1 MKKLYNLDIFLVII
15 LTLISVIS
23 IFTHPLHEFPIR
35 VIPCLLILFFLP
47 GYALIAAL
55 YPYKENKWLIKS
67 LPLGIIISSALT
79 FILISIKLFNLA
91 DISQTII
98 FAILAAFTIIMSL
111 IALRRR
117 KNLKRYLKCKS
128 CNGYYLLESGES
140 LADFEKCTCGGE
152 LEYAKPGYI
161 PNKAKRK
168 TTFTISKYHD
178 FLVVVIL
185 TFITIVVLSVPY
197 LCNSIIRTLIV
208 PVLLF
213 FLSGYALTAAFY
225 PYKNDISVLKRV
237 LLSIGF
243 SAVILFVS
251 VFMVVYSF
259 KTAPSSLFIYTLS
272 ISTVVLILIAYIR
285 RFKTPEIKK
294 EKTEIVTKE
303 SKISFISKFSF
314 DRLKKVESKSEVKKE
329 SPLNDF
335 ISSKKKESTAKEFIS
350 TKVKEKKEFKP
361 NYRDLIIIFIITIL
375 SIITVIVTVLNDSFI
390 RTIFGLLFILFLPGY
405 ALIAALFP
413 KIDDLDG
420 IERVALSFGLSIAV
434 SPLIGLGLNYTPFGI
449 KLTPIL
455 ISLSIF
461 TISMLLIAFLRR
473 KRVPEN
479 ERFSVDFNGFFV
491 GIKSSFSSENK
502 TDKILSIVLVASII
516 LAISATAYVIVS
528 PKEGEKFTEFYIL
541 GPNGKASD
549 YPTNLTAGQTGNVI
563 IGIVNHEY
571 KDTNYKLV
579 TKLNNKTLNEEKITL
594 ANNQKYENKFNFT
607 SATGDKQKLEFSLYK
622 LPDENNVYRSLHL
635 WINSK

>member
-79 FILISIKLFNLA
+79 FMLISIKLFNLA

-98 FAILAAFTIIMSL
+98 FAILAAFTFIMAL

-128 CNGYYLLESGES
+128 CNGYYLLESDES

-168 TTFTISKYHD
+168 TKLTISKYHD

-213 FLSGYALTAAFY
+213 FLSGYALTSVIY
-225 PYKNDISVLKRV
+225 PYRNGISIIKRV
-237 LLSIGF
+237 LLSISF
-243 SAVILFVS
+243 SAVILFIS

-259 KTAPSSLFIYTLS
+259 KNAPSNLFIYILS
-272 ISTVVLILIAYIR
+272 ISTVALILIAFIR
-285 RFKTPEIKK
+285 RFKAPEIKK
-294 EKTEIVTKE
+294 EKTETITKE

-361 NYRDLIIIFIITIL
+361 NYKDLILIFIITIL
-375 SIITVIVTVLNDSFI
+375 GIISLIIPILSNSFFQ
-390 RTIFGLLFILFLPGY
+390 TIFEYSFILFLSGY
-405 ALIAALFP
+405 SLIAVLFP
-413 KIDDLDG
+413 KINDLDN
-420 IERVALSFGLSIAV
+420 IERIALSFGLSIIIA
-434 SPLIGLGLNYTPFGI
+434 PLIYLGLKSIPF
-449 KLTPIL
+449 LV
-455 ISLSIF
+455 SLSIF
-461 TISMLLIAFLRR
+461 TISMLFIAFLRR

-579 TKLNNKTLNEEKITL
+579 IKLNNKTLNEQKITL

-607 SATGDKQKLEFSLYK
+607 SAAGDKQKLEFSLYK

>member
-1 MKKLYNLDIFLVII
+1 MKKLYNLDIFLVIL

-55 YPYKENKWLIKS
+55 YPHKENKWLIIS
-67 LPLGIIISSALT
+67 LPLGIILSSALT
-79 FILISIKLFNLA
+79 FMLISLKLFNLA

-98 FAILAAFTIIMSL
+98 FAILTAFTIIMAL

-117 KNLKRYLKCKS
+117 KILKRYLKCKS
-128 CNGYYLLESGES
+128 CNGYYLLENGES
-140 LADFEKCTCGGE
+140 LADFDKCTCGGK

-213 FLSGYALTAAFY
+213 FLSGYALTTAIY
-225 PYKNDISVLKRV
+225 PYKYTISVLKRI

-251 VFMVVYSF
+251 VFIVVYSF
-259 KTAPSSLFIYTLS
+259 KTAPSNLFIYTLS
-272 ISTVVLILIAYIR
+272 ISTVALILIAFIR
-285 RFKTPEIKK
+285 RFKAPEIKK
-294 EKTEIVTKE
+294 EKTEIVTRT
-303 SKISFISKFSF
+303 SKISFISKLSLERF
-314 DRLKKVESKSEVKKE
+314 KKVESKSEVKKE
-329 SPLNDF
+329 SSIKDF
-335 ISSKKKESTAKEFIS
+335 ISSKKIESAITELIS

-361 NYRDLIIIFIITIL
+361 NYRDLILIFIITIL
-375 SIITVIVTVLNDSFI
+375 SIISVIVPVLNDSFI
-390 RTIFGLLFILFLPGY
+390 RTIFEYSFILFLSGY
-405 ALIAALFP
+405 SLIAVLFP
-413 KIDDLDG
+413 KINDLDN
-420 IERVALSFGLSIAV
+420 IERIALSFGLSIIIA
-434 SPLIGLGLNYTPFGI
+434 PLIYLGL
-449 KLTPIL
+449 KLIPIL

-461 TISMLLIAFLRR
+461 TISMLFIAFLRR

-491 GIKSSFSSENK
+491 GIKSSFNSENR
-502 TDKILSIVLVASII
+502 TDKLLSIVLVASII

-579 TKLNNKTLNEEKITL
+579 IKLNNKTLNEQKITL
-594 ANNQKYENKFNFT
+594 AKDQKYENKFNFSST
-607 SATGDKQKLEFSLYK
+607 AGDKQKLEFLLYK
-622 LPDENNVYRSLHL
+622 LPDDNNVYRSLHL

>member
-1 MKKLYNLDIFLVII
+1 MKKLYNLDIFLVVI

-79 FILISIKLFNLA
+79 FMLISIKLFNLV

-98 FAILAAFTIIMSL
+98 FAILTAFTIIMAL

-117 KNLKRYLKCKS
+117 KKLKRYLKCKS
-128 CNGYYLLESGES
+128 CKGYYLLENGES
-140 LADFEKCTCGGE
+140 LANFEKCTCGGE
-152 LEYAKPGYI
+152 LEYTKPGYI
-161 PNKAKRK
+161 PNKAKRNTK
-168 TTFTISKYHD
+168 LTISKYHD
-178 FLVVVIL
+178 FLVVAIL
-185 TFITIVVLSVPY
+185 TFITIIVLSVPY

-213 FLSGYALTAAFY
+213 FLSGYALTAAIY
-225 PYKNDISVLKRV
+225 PYKNTISALKRI

-243 SAVILFVS
+243 SAVILFIS

-259 KTAPSSLFIYTLS
+259 KNAPSNLFIYTLS
-272 ISTVVLILIAYIR
+272 ISTVALILIAFIR
-285 RFKTPEIKK
+285 RFKAPEIKK
-294 EKTEIVTKE
+294 RKNQVTSKKSNEIQE
-303 SKISFISKFSF
+303 SKFS
-314 DRLKKVESKSEVKKE
+314 LKRIKTVKGKSEVKKE
-329 SPLNDF
+329 TITPDF
-335 ISSKKKESTAKEFIS
+335 ISSKSEKYKKEKS
-350 TKVKEKKEFKP
+350 
-361 NYRDLIIIFIITIL
+361 NYHDLILLFLITIL
-375 SIITVIVTVLNDSFI
+375 SIISIIVPVLNDSFI
-390 RTIFGLLFILFLPGY
+390 RTIFEYSFILFLSGY
-405 ALIAALFP
+405 SLIAVLFP
-413 KIDDLDG
+413 KINDLDN
-420 IERVALSFGLSIAV
+420 IERIALSFGLSIIIA
-434 SPLIGLGLNYTPFGI
+434 PLIYLGLKSI
-449 KLTPIL
+449 PIL

-461 TISMLLIAFLRR
+461 TISMLFIAFLRR
-473 KRVPEN
+473 KRVSEN

-491 GIKSSFSSENK
+491 GIKSSFNSENRSQ
-502 TDKILSIVLVASII
+502 KILSIVLVASII
-516 LAISATAYVIVS
+516 FAISATAYVIVS

-571 KDTNYKLV
+571 KDINYKLV
-579 TKLNNKTLNEEKITL
+579 IKLNNKTLNEQKITL

-607 SATGDKQKLEFSLYK
+607 STAGDNQKLEFLLYK

-635 WINSK
+635 WINAK